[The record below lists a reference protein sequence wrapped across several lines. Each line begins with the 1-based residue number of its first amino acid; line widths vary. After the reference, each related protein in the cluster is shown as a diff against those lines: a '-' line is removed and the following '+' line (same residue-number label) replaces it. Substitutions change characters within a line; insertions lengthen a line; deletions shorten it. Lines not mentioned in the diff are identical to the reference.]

1 MISKLNSFRERL
13 HPGAYLWIAP
23 FLIVLI
29 QKEIVADSLYQ
40 HPQKLV
46 FGVLQAFFFGTLIF
60 LNWIHS
66 RSNKK
71 ALFFS
76 IAISFLY
83 FFTKTQDLTF
93 YNFFPI
99 LTLIWVLLANMYTP
113 MKKTLLIGF
122 CILITFLVFLI
133 MQPQKW
139 SQEFHLISI
148 LIGILIISQLAV
160 NYLIK
165 PSFVF
170 RRISIFLGLNGIICM
185 CTGAL
190 TSLTQYLT
198 IGLAM
203 ILSAIS
209 VK

>member
-13 HPGAYLWIAP
+13 HPGAYLWITP

-29 QKEIVADSLYQ
+29 QKELVADPLYQ
-40 HPQKLV
+40 HPKKLV
-46 FGVLQAFFFGTLIF
+46 SGVLQAFFFGSLIF

-83 FFTKTQDLTF
+83 SFTKTQDLTF
-93 YNFFPI
+93 YDSFPI
-99 LTLIWVLLANMYTP
+99 LTLIWVLLANTYAP
-113 MKKTLLIGF
+113 MREKLLIGF
-122 CILITFLVFLI
+122 CLLISLLVFLI

-139 SQEFHLISI
+139 SQEFQLISI
-148 LIGILIISQLAV
+148 LIGILITSQLAV

-165 PSFVF
+165 PSIVF
-170 RRISIFLGLNGIICM
+170 RRISIFLGLNGIICV

-203 ILSAIS
+203 IVTAIS

>member
-1 MISKLNSFRERL
+1 MISKLHSFRERL
-13 HPGAYLWIAP
+13 HPGAYLWMAP
-23 FLIVLI
+23 FLVVLI
-29 QKEIVADSLYQ
+29 QKEIVANPLYQ
-40 HPQKLV
+40 HPKELV
-46 FGVLQAFFFGTLIF
+46 PGVLQAFFFGTLTF

-83 FFTKTQDLTF
+83 LFTKTQDLTF
-93 YNFFPI
+93 FDSFQMV
-99 LTLIWVLLANMYTP
+99 TLIWVLLANVYTP
-113 MKKTLLIGF
+113 MRKTLLIGF
-122 CILITFLVFLI
+122 CILIPLLVFLI

-139 SQEFHLISI
+139 SQEFQIVSI
-148 LIGILIISQLAV
+148 LVAILIISQLAV

-165 PSFVF
+165 PSIVF

-190 TSLTQYLT
+190 TSSTQYLT

-203 ILSAIS
+203 ILTAIS